1 MQLTPRYDSPP
12 VLALDGPPGA
22 IAEPAIR
29 QQRRLVDTLAGLT
42 DEQWEHPSRCDGW
55 SVRDVAVHLHAVH
68 GFWQISAAQG
78 LKGTPTR
85 FLATF
90 DPVASPP
97 QMVAAAP
104 PVSNDELVER
114 MRTSTAAL
122 ESQWRAF
129 TDADWTALAEAPP
142 GHISIS
148 AIVHHAL
155 WDSWVHERDMLLP
168 LGITPAVEDD
178 EVAASLR
185 YVAALAPALGIC
197 RGGNAHGSFAIDAG
211 HVQAVI
217 DIGDAVQVRTG
228 TGADTVDT
236 ADPAADPA
244 AGMVLRGDPVELLE
258 VLSFRTP
265 WTLQPPA
272 DSAWMLT
279 GLAHTFDLDD

>member
-1 MQLTPRYDSPP
+1 MQLTPKYDSPP
-12 VLALDGPPGA
+12 VLSLDGPPGA

-29 QQRRLVDTLAGLT
+29 QQRRLVDTLAALT
-42 DEQWEHPSRCDGW
+42 PGQWERPSRCDGW
-55 SVRDVAVHLHAVH
+55 SARDVAVHLHGVH
-68 GFWQISAAQG
+68 GFWQFSAAQG
-78 LKGTPTR
+78 LKGAPTR

-97 QMVAAAP
+97 RMVAAATP
-104 PVSNDELVER
+104 MSNDELVDQ

-122 ESQWRAF
+122 EAQWRSF
-129 TDADWTALAEAPP
+129 TEADWTALAEAPP

-148 AIVHHAL
+148 AVVHHAL
-155 WDSWVHERDMLLP
+155 WDSWIHERDIMLP

-185 YVAALAPALGIC
+185 YVAALAPAFGIC
-197 RGGNAHGSFAIDAG
+197 RGGTAHGSFTIDAG
-211 HVQAVI
+211 HVRAVI
-217 DIGDAVQVRTG
+217 DIGDAVYVRA
-228 TGADTVDT
+228 GAAVETVDTVDT
-236 ADPAADPA
+236 GDPA

-258 VLSFRTP
+258 MLSFRAP